1 MLLVL
6 LLLWTWRHTVRAK
19 LIEGDTTPEV
29 VAAICRRII
38 IAQSRYAFG
47 AALCIVN
54 TYWSIAGLFL
64 LQLDSAIA
72 PRMRI
77 ARWWNKGR

>member
-1 MLLVL
+1 MLLGL

-54 TYWSIAGLFL
+54 TYWSIAFIVLI
-64 LQLDSAIA
+64 QINYAVA
-72 PRMRI
+72 PPWPPHR
-77 ARWWNKGR
+77 

>member
-1 MLLVL
+1 MLLGL

-19 LIEGDTTPEV
+19 LIEGDTTPDV

-54 TYWSIAGLFL
+54 TYWSIAFMVMV
-64 LQLDSAIA
+64 QINYAVA
-72 PRMRI
+72 PPWPFRR
-77 ARWWNKGR
+77 

>member
-1 MLLVL
+1 MLLGL

-54 TYWSIAGLFL
+54 TYWSIALMVMV
-64 LQLDSAIA
+64 QINYAVA
-72 PRMRI
+72 PPWPFRR
-77 ARWWNKGR
+77 

>member
-1 MLLVL
+1 MLLGL

-54 TYWSIAGLFL
+54 TYWSIAFMVMV
-64 LQLDSAIA
+64 QINYAVA
-72 PRMRI
+72 PPWPFRR
-77 ARWWNKGR
+77 

>member
-1 MLLVL
+1 LLLGL

-54 TYWSIAGLFL
+54 TYWSIAFMVMV
-64 LQLDSAIA
+64 QINYAVA
-72 PRMRI
+72 PPWPFRR
-77 ARWWNKGR
+77 

>member
-1 MLLVL
+1 MLLGL

-54 TYWSIAGLFL
+54 TYWSIAFMVMV
-64 LQLDSAIA
+64 QINYAVA
-72 PRMRI
+72 PSWPSRH
-77 ARWWNKGR
+77 